1 MAIVA
6 RSRPVAAGG
15 WAGELSLQP
24 TPRTE
29 AVGRGGVPEGRW
41 PSATGPPGAA
51 ELHPLGDLA
60 GLYKL
65 RVGDYRII
73 YEVLWD
79 EETIVIHAVGH
90 RREIYRR
97 R

>member
-1 MAIVA
+1 LERLDKSAGRRIVQRINWLTANLDAI
-6 RSRPVAAGG
+6 RLETLTS
-15 WAGELSLQP
+15 
-24 TPRTE
+24 
-29 AVGRGGVPEGRW
+29 
-41 PSATGPPGAA
+41 
-51 ELHPLGDLA
+51 DLA